1 MSWLKQGV
9 IVIVVLLLVFG
20 FLGCVT
26 SSSNN
31 SPSVAPPTATATVT
45 AKTVAT
51 VKPVAKPTVKPTAT
65 PVATPEPTAQPTA
78 QPTAAPSGPAGEVGT
93 PLTSDQLSAFDSM
106 MTAKGYTVITPLA
119 QKGDTADHFPMYQ
132 GMMTKDGYVF
142 VYTIVQTDS
151 PSHAQAEFQNAIT
164 ISQGMGY
171 SGSTQGD
178 GSWYG
183 TKVSDSGNPQAALVM
198 PPGDDNTVIQLMGE

>member
-1 MSWLKQGV
+1 MSIWTRFRAMSWLKQGV

-26 SSSNN
+26 SSSNS
-31 SPSVAPPTATATVT
+31 SPSVAPSATATVT

-51 VKPVAKPTVKPTAT
+51 VKPVATAKPTA
-65 PVATPEPTAQPTA
+65 APTAQPTA
-78 QPTAAPSGPAGEVGT
+78 VPSGPAGEVGT
-93 PLTSDQLSAFDSM
+93 PLTADQLAAFDSM

-119 QKGDTADHFPMYQ
+119 QKGDTSDHFPMYQ

-142 VYTIVQTDS
+142 VYTIIQTDS

-164 ISQGMGY
+164 ISQGLGY